1 MPLISNQEIVR
12 TFWPTTSSGI
22 SRYRLSD
29 IDTGDTGA
37 GAGAS
42 ATGVAAAALGPTAIV
57 ASAKRVLM
65 KWLIQAGLVMCQLR
79 YQA

>member
-22 SRYRLSD
+22 SRYRLND

-37 GAGAS
+37 GGAG
-42 ATGVAAAALGPTAIV
+42 ATGVAAAVLGPTAIV

-65 KWLIQAGLVMCQLR
+65 KWLIQAGQRNQLTS
-79 YQA
+79 

>member
-29 IDTGDTGA
+29 IDTGDTGDT
-37 GAGAS
+37 GAGGAG
-42 ATGVAAAALGPTAIV
+42 ATGVAGAVLP
-57 ASAKRVLM
+57 SWLLLREYLM
-65 KWLIQAGLVMCQLR
+65 KYLIQAG
-79 YQA
+79 